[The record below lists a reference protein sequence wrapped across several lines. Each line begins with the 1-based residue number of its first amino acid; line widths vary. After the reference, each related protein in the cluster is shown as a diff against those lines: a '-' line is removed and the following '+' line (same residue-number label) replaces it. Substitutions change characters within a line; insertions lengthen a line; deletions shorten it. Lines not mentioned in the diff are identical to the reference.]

1 MYVTRA
7 LSVGALLVVA
17 TLSTSAE
24 QSIAPRRVAAS
35 AAVPRTISG
44 TLADVAE
51 IDGTAL
57 DSTNGALSNAH
68 VRLRDARFGR
78 VVDRQITDRHGMFAF
93 RNLAP
98 GDYVAELLSADEY
111 ETLVA
116 SELLIL
122 NGGDTTAII
131 LKLPFRI
138 PPFAAVLSSASPRAV
153 ALTLAAGASGVLAT
167 AVVAA
172 EASPQ

>member
-1 MYVTRA
+1 MFVNRA
-7 LSVGALLVVA
+7 VAVAALLVAGTLTATAQQSLAPMSVA
-17 TLSTSAE
+17 RNAG
-24 QSIAPRRVAAS
+24 
-35 AAVPRTISG
+35 VPRTVSG
-44 TLADVAE
+44 TQADIAE

-57 DSTNGALSNAH
+57 NSTSGALPNAH

-78 VVDRQITDRHGMFAF
+78 VIDRQITDRHGMFAF

-98 GDYVAELLSADEY
+98 GDYVAELLSTDEA

-116 SELLIL
+116 SELLLL
-122 NGGDTTAII
+122 NGGDTAAIV

-138 PPFAAVLSSASPRAV
+138 SPFAAILSTASRRAV
-153 ALTLAAGASGVLAT
+153 AVTIAAAGSGVLAT
-167 AVVAA
+167 AVIAA